1 MINNNNTQDADI
13 FRLDSRKDS
22 MLIFPYKKIVNKD
35 STGTLNIFQRS
46 SLSQAQKDKIKEDL
60 KKLGGS

>member
-1 MINNNNTQDADI
+1 MINNNPQDSNI
-13 FRLDSRKDS
+13 FRLDSQKDS
-22 MLIFPYKKIVNKD
+22 MPVFPYKKIVDQKG
-35 STGTLNIFQRS
+35 SGTLNIFQRS